1 MATPQEVIDAL
12 KKVKFP
18 GLSRDIV
25 SFGFVH
31 DVKVQDG
38 VVSFVIRFQTENPNV
53 GNQLVRDSE
62 AAVRALPGITSV
74 MATLDIGS
82 RQTAAPSSG
91 TAILEGVKYKI
102 AVASGKG
109 GVGKSTVSTN
119 LALSLVHLGFTV
131 GLLDA
136 DIYGPSRSEEHT
148 SELQSQSNLVCRLL
162 LEKKKKIQNIY
173 IIIP

>member
-62 AAVRALPGITSV
+62 AAGHRAGKASARPRDRPG
-74 MATLDIGS
+74 ATGP
-82 RQTAAPSSG
+82 RTN
-91 TAILEGVKYKI
+91 AI
-102 AVASGKG
+102 
-109 GVGKSTVSTN
+109 
-119 LALSLVHLGFTV
+119 
-131 GLLDA
+131 
-136 DIYGPSRSEEHT
+136 
-148 SELQSQSNLVCRLL
+148 
-162 LEKKKKIQNIY
+162 
-173 IIIP
+173 